1 MSNNVSSSTQEIIDK
16 YEKQIKELNV
26 FMDATITSI
35 LKEKEKTE
43 EDLKTEIIKLRKKLQ
58 KLEVKADPFLI
69 VNIQDQEEL
78 EDTNKDLSD
87 MVKLLK
93 EEVNKDMIEIDGLN
107 KNIEELNKNIEELNQ
122 KLKTEIDQKQSLEKV
137 SVEVN
142 KKNKENED
150 VIESQKNEIKNLHTQ
165 LEEIKKQNE
174 EITKCNKELE
184 EKNNSLLEY
193 IQKINTKSVDL
204 MKKKHQEEEEIKAK
218 ANSEPILSKK
228 EQEIINEIIGDY
240 LAKIKVSEYSLSL
253 FDIIEQICVNIDK
266 FDEICNNNS
275 NSVNNIFINTYNDIK
290 FYYFLNN
297 DIKSPQD
304 LYKEFIARY
313 SSTINKNLDQSIIDI
328 VTKVKTLTSKDNTIL
343 EKYRTKREKLNTSAA
358 VSFGIITNYIAK
370 KYSKEQFITK
380 DIITLFRR
388 ESNNLIIDYPA
399 YFTILEKE
407 HINVF
412 GDNHMFLYSYYAQ
425 TVLPKEKKI
434 SILFSPMNSEVDI
447 NTLFY
452 FISLYCYNLTSLS
465 LVYQKHENDN
475 QQSSIYKYV
484 INILPFVL
492 KSLSINELILEGIS
506 IPKESISTLSKAL
519 ETTKIASLSLD
530 GALSQDVIPYLS
542 NYLLNNNGLIKLNL
556 SNNPYN
562 LPTFYLSSLLTL
574 SKLVF
579 LNLSYCSLSE
589 QDFESIS
596 TLLQQNTSIIS
607 LDLSNNNISLKGCSL
622 LCFALKKNK
631 TLIKIS
637 LNDCNLND
645 ESLLMLFENTGQSLQ
660 SIILN
665 NNKLKNTGLIG
676 LTNFLITNRVLGFL
690 SLQNCD
696 IGDDGVKTFITTIIM
711 SKSPKLVVHF
721 ENNQITD
728 KELFTILSKNKDFF
742 AGRKEFYFSESC
754 IKKDIIK
761 DLKTLDYVKIV

>member
-1 MSNNVSSSTQEIIDK
+1 MSNSSSTQAIIDK
-16 YEKQIKELNV
+16 YEKRIKELNI
-26 FMDATITSI
+26 FMEATIHSI
-35 LKEKEKTE
+35 ITEKEKTE
-43 EDLKTEIIKLRKKLQ
+43 EELKAEIVKLTKKLQ

-69 VNIQDQEEL
+69 VNLQDQEEL
-78 EDTNKDLSD
+78 EDTNKDLND

-93 EEVNKDMIEIDGLN
+93 DEVNKDMIEIDGLN
-107 KNIEELNKNIEELNQ
+107 KKIEELNQ
-122 KLKTEIDQKQSLEKV
+122 TLKTESEQKVSIEKV
-137 SVEVN
+137 SQQVN
-142 KKNKENED
+142 KKNKEMED
-150 VIESQKNEIKNLHTQ
+150 TIQSQKNEINSLNDQ
-165 LEEIKKQNE
+165 LNEIKKQNE
-174 EITKCNKELE
+174 EITKVNKELE

-193 IQKINTKSVDL
+193 IQKINNKSVDL
-204 MKKKHQEEEEIKAK
+204 MKKKHQEEQEIKAK

-228 EQEIINEIIGDY
+228 ELEVINEIIGDY

-297 DIKSPQD
+297 DNKTPQE

-313 SSTINKNLDQSIIDI
+313 TSTINKNLDQSIIEI
-328 VTKVKTLTSKDNTIL
+328 VTKVKVLTSKDNTIL
-343 EKYRTKREKLNTSAA
+343 EKYRTKREKLNTSAE
-358 VSFGIITNYIAK
+358 VSFGIITNNIAK

-380 DIITLFRR
+380 DIIALFRK
-388 ESNNLIIDYPA
+388 ENNNLIIDYPS
-399 YFTILEKE
+399 YFNVIEKE
-407 HINVF
+407 HINTF
-412 GDNHMFLYSYYAQ
+412 EDNHMFLYSYYAQ

-434 SILFSPMNSEVDI
+434 SIILSPMNSEVDI
-447 NTLFY
+447 NTIFY
-452 FISLYCYNLTSLS
+452 FISLYCYNVTSLS
-465 LVYQKHENDN
+465 LIYHKHENDN
-475 QQSSIYKYV
+475 QQSSIYKLA

-492 KSLSINELILEGIS
+492 KSLPINELILEGIS
-506 IPKESISTLSKAL
+506 IPKDSISTLSKTL
-519 ETTKIASLSLD
+519 EKTKIASLSLD

-542 NYLLNNNGLIKLNL
+542 NYLLNNNVLIKLNF

-574 SKLVF
+574 SKLAS

-607 LDLSNNNISLKGCSL
+607 LDLSHNDITLKDCSL

-631 TLIKIS
+631 TLIKIA

-645 ESLLMLFENTGQSLQ
+645 ESLLMLFEKTGQSLQ

-665 NNKLKNTGLIG
+665 NNKLKNIGLIG
-676 LTNFLITNRVLGFL
+676 LTNFLITNKVLNFL

-696 IGDDGVKTFITTIIM
+696 IGGDGIKTFITTIVM

-721 ENNQITD
+721 ENNNQITD
-728 KELFTILSKNKDFF
+728 KELFNILSMSKNLLEGK
-742 AGRKEFYFSESC
+742 KEFYFSESC
-754 IKKDIIK
+754 IKKDLIK
-761 DLKTLDYVKIV
+761 DLKTLDYVKLV

>member
-1 MSNNVSSSTQEIIDK
+1 MSNNVSSSTKEIIDK

-35 LKEKEKTE
+35 IKEKEKTE

-69 VNIQDQEEL
+69 VNMQDQEEL

-107 KNIEELNKNIEELNQ
+107 KIIEELNK

-519 ETTKIASLSLD
+519 GTTKIASLSLD

-589 QDFESIS
+589 QDFESI
-596 TLLQQNTSIIS
+596 
-607 LDLSNNNISLKGCSL
+607 
-622 LCFALKKNK
+622 
-631 TLIKIS
+631 
-637 LNDCNLND
+637 
-645 ESLLMLFENTGQSLQ
+645 
-660 SIILN
+660 
-665 NNKLKNTGLIG
+665 
-676 LTNFLITNRVLGFL
+676 
-690 SLQNCD
+690 
-696 IGDDGVKTFITTIIM
+696 
-711 SKSPKLVVHF
+711 
-721 ENNQITD
+721 
-728 KELFTILSKNKDFF
+728 
-742 AGRKEFYFSESC
+742 
-754 IKKDIIK
+754 
-761 DLKTLDYVKIV
+761 

>member
-1 MSNNVSSSTQEIIDK
+1 M
-16 YEKQIKELNV
+16 
-26 FMDATITSI
+26 
-35 LKEKEKTE
+35 
-43 EDLKTEIIKLRKKLQ
+43 
-58 KLEVKADPFLI
+58 
-69 VNIQDQEEL
+69 
-78 EDTNKDLSD
+78 
-87 MVKLLK
+87 
-93 EEVNKDMIEIDGLN
+93 
-107 KNIEELNKNIEELNQ
+107 
-122 KLKTEIDQKQSLEKV
+122 
-137 SVEVN
+137 
-142 KKNKENED
+142 
-150 VIESQKNEIKNLHTQ
+150 
-165 LEEIKKQNE
+165 
-174 EITKCNKELE
+174 
-184 EKNNSLLEY
+184 
-193 IQKINTKSVDL
+193 
-204 MKKKHQEEEEIKAK
+204 
-218 ANSEPILSKK
+218 
-228 EQEIINEIIGDY
+228 
-240 LAKIKVSEYSLSL
+240 
-253 FDIIEQICVNIDK
+253 
-266 FDEICNNNS
+266 
-275 NSVNNIFINTYNDIK
+275 
-290 FYYFLNN
+290 
-297 DIKSPQD
+297 
-304 LYKEFIARY
+304 
-313 SSTINKNLDQSIIDI
+313 
-328 VTKVKTLTSKDNTIL
+328 
-343 EKYRTKREKLNTSAA
+343 
-358 VSFGIITNYIAK
+358 
-370 KYSKEQFITK
+370 
-380 DIITLFRR
+380 
-388 ESNNLIIDYPA
+388 
-399 YFTILEKE
+399 
-407 HINVF
+407 
-412 GDNHMFLYSYYAQ
+412 
-425 TVLPKEKKI
+425 
-434 SILFSPMNSEVDI
+434 
-447 NTLFY
+447 
-452 FISLYCYNLTSLS
+452 
-465 LVYQKHENDN
+465 
-475 QQSSIYKYV
+475 
-484 INILPFVL
+484 

-696 IGDDGVKTFITTIIM
+696 IGADGVKTFITTIIM

-754 IKKDIIK
+754 INKDIIK